1 MNRTSAR
8 LLALPVALALAAT
21 LSGCGTGFL
30 AATNRPYVPSNGT
43 SMTVGTMD
51 ARNLLLVDDD
61 AQPGTFKL
69 IGALVNNGA
78 DPEVLTAVAVQNA
91 GAVPLTPI
99 TVPGR
104 SIITTGGTPTSTIL
118 DPGRDLQG
126 RRLHADHADLPER
139 GLGDGVAAGPDRRR
153 RRLRR
158 LRSPHPPRPPAS
170 PPARASP
177 TLVIKQLWPLV
188 AVCRPGP

>member
-1 MNRTSAR
+1 VNRTSAR

-21 LSGCGTGFL
+21 LSGCGAGFL

-43 SMTVGTMD
+43 SMQVGSMD
-51 ARNLLLVDDD
+51 ARNLLLVADET
-61 AQPGTFKL
+61 QPGTFKL

-118 DPGRDLQG
+118 VPGATFKVGDFTQITLTFKNEG
-126 RRLHADHADLPER
+126 SGTASLLALTA
-139 GLGDGVAAGPDRRR
+139 DGVVSG
-153 RRLRR
+153 
-158 LRSPHPPRPPAS
+158 
-170 PPARASP
+170 
-177 TLVIKQLWPLV
+177 
-188 AVCRPGP
+188 G